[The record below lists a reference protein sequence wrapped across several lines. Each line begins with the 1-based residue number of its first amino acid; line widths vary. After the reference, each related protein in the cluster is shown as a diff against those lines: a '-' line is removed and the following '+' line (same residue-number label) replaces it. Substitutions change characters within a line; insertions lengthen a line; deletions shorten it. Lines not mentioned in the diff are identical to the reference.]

1 MDALLNLLQQQFGL
15 PGFRPMQREIIE
27 SAING
32 RDTVA
37 ILATGGGKSLCYQLP
52 GLYMDGVTVVISP
65 LIALM
70 QDQVFRLETLK
81 APVCYLSAVL
91 TKEEMETRLKKI
103 AKGEYKFIFSAP
115 ERLGQKAFREA
126 LSQNKISFLAVD
138 EAHCISHWG
147 HDFRPHYLEIGEFAE
162 AMGIS
167 PIMAL
172 TGTATPEVTQDIIH
186 SLKMKN
192 PAHFQSTF
200 DRPNLKYLAYTF
212 PKELVKLE
220 ALKELVRQMDGA
232 AGAVYCSTRRA
243 VEMIGGYL
251 QRWGYNPVIYHGG
264 MSGDKRAIAQK
275 KWISG
280 ERPLV
285 VATNA
290 FGMGIDKPD
299 VRFVI
304 HYHIPGNM
312 ENYYQEAGRA
322 GRDGKPAYCIALY
335 TDQDRAIQEYFINAT
350 HPGIEALKAAWE
362 KVRSGEISHYQE
374 SPAIDALLDKNIL
387 KLQDDLLTAE
397 SVGEDDWEHAFAE
410 SEAYRSRLKGRLD
423 STIAYFAPNRCR
435 RIQILDYFN
444 EDYGRAACA
453 GCDACLE
460 LNLPQVTLK
469 ALPDEAQQQKAS
481 VIQKFIQ
488 EKADKAFH
496 LVDIKKRVFADG
508 QKISKEEKQALK
520 DLFKT
525 LVKLALL
532 KKYPFIS
539 RYSAIS
545 SIALP
550 VLDFAWSISRL
561 RQQMIEKQLTFDEA
575 QELWDKQKDWDTLQS
590 QLHQQLFRLHQLGFD
605 SQKIADIL
613 RIPPEK
619 IVIPNKKKAQ
629 PGKEI

>member
-1 MDALLNLLQQQFGL
+1 MDALLNLLQKQFAL

-27 SAING
+27 SVING

-70 QDQVFRLETLK
+70 QDQVFRLEKLNV
-81 APVCYLSAVL
+81 PVCYLSAVL
-91 TKEEMETRLKKI
+91 EKEEMETRLKKI

-115 ERLGQKAFREA
+115 ERLGQKLFREA
-126 LSQNKISFLAVD
+126 LSKNKISFLAVD

-147 HDFRPHYLEIGEFAE
+147 HDFRPHYLKIGEFAE
-162 AMGIS
+162 AMGVS

-172 TGTATPEVTQDIIH
+172 TGTATPEVTRDIIH
-186 SLKMKN
+186 SLRMKN

-200 DRPNLKYLAYTF
+200 DRPNLKYLAYRF
-212 PKELVKLE
+212 PKELAKLE
-220 ALKELVRQMDGA
+220 ALKELVQQMNGA
-232 AGAVYCSTRRA
+232 VGAVYCSTRRA

-322 GRDGKPAYCIALY
+322 GRDGKAAYCIALY
-335 TDQDRAIQEYFINAT
+335 TEKDRTIQEYFINAT
-350 HPGIEALKAAWE
+350 HPGIVDLKTAWE
-362 KVRSGEISHYQE
+362 KVRGGEISHYQE
-374 SPAIDALLDKNIL
+374 SPAIDALLDKKFL

-397 SVGEDDWEHAFAE
+397 SVGENDWKNAFAE
-410 SEAYRSRLKGRLD
+410 SEAYRSRLKERLD

-460 LNLPQVTLK
+460 LSLPQVTLD
-469 ALPDEAQQQKAS
+469 ALPDANCQQISRTIEQFIYEKEGKSFSARQILKGVFGEARPVS
-481 VIQKFIQ
+481 
-488 EKADKAFH
+488 
-496 LVDIKKRVFADG
+496 R
-508 QKISKEEKQALK
+508 EEKNALNA
-520 DLFKT
+520 LLET
-525 LVKLALL
+525 LVKLSLL
-532 KKYPFIS
+532 K
-539 RYSAIS
+539 R
-545 SIALP
+545 IALSGRLRALSLKALP
-550 VLDFAWSISRL
+550 TLDYAWSL
-561 RQQMIEKQLTFDEA
+561 RYLREKNGERALCFDESA
-575 QELWDKQKDWDTLQS
+575 ELEDENINWEPLQG
-590 QLHQQLFRLHQLGFD
+590 QLYQQIFRLNQLGF
-605 SQKIADIL
+605 SPKNIADLL
-613 RIPPEK
+613 RIPAEK
-619 IVIPNKKKAQ
+619 ILILNKKGGQ
-629 PGKEI
+629 LGKEI